1 VSLDWPGDEGFAC
14 LGPCTCDACAT
25 HTVTTS
31 LRRPLWESVSPVDL
45 APVSHNT
52 TASAAPGLVRAVGV
66 MGLAASIFNV
76 TVGGGIFRLPSGAAA
91 AAGTSAPFVYLICAV
106 VIGCVVLCFA
116 EAGSRVPLTGG
127 PYAYVEAVFG
137 PYVGFLAGVL
147 LWMIGTTA
155 VAGVA
160 SAFGEGLALALG
172 SPSLRNPILVATFVG
187 LALVNIRGVRQG
199 TRLIMVVSVIK
210 LLPLLLFVGIGAFFI
225 QPANL
230 AVAEVPA
237 AASLARAAIVLFF
250 AFSGCESALVP
261 SGEVRD
267 PARTVPRALA
277 IAMIGVTVLYLSVH
291 LVAEGVLGER
301 LATVKTAPL
310 AFAAE
315 QFMGSPGRL
324 LLLVGATISMFG
336 YVSGMTLAVPRALWK
351 FAQDGLLPR
360 AIGGIHPTYRTPHV
374 AIIVQT
380 SFVCLLA
387 IVNSFEQL
395 AVISNL
401 AALLLYA
408 ACAVATVILRRRGI
422 RQEGAIPFAM
432 PGGPAIPVV
441 TVLLII
447 WLLTSITRAEWTVL
461 GATLAVASLIFV
473 IARRTLTPMA
483 APTT

>member
-1 VSLDWPGDEGFAC
+1 M
-14 LGPCTCDACAT
+14 
-25 HTVTTS
+25 
-31 LRRPLWESVSPVDL
+31 
-45 APVSHNT
+45 
-52 TASAAPGLVRAVGV
+52 RAVGV
-66 MGLAASIFNV
+66 FGLAASIFNV

-91 AAGTSAPFVYLICAV
+91 AAGTAAPFVYLICAV

-137 PYVGFLAGVL
+137 PYIGFLAGVL

-160 SAFGEGLALALG
+160 SAFAEGLGTLLG
-172 SPSLRNPILVATFVG
+172 MPSLRVPVIVVAFVG
-187 LALVNIRGVRQG
+187 LALINIRGVQQG
-199 TRLIMVVSVIK
+199 TRLIVVMSVAK
-210 LLPLLLFVGIGAFFI
+210 LVPLLVFIGVGVFFI

-230 AVAEVPA
+230 ALDQIPTAS
-237 AASLARAAIVLFF
+237 SLARAAIVLFF

-261 SGEVRD
+261 SGEVKD

-277 IAMIGVTVLYLSVH
+277 IAMIGVTLLYLAVH
-291 LVAEGVLGER
+291 LVAEGVLGDK
-301 LATVKTAPL
+301 LASVKTAPL

-315 QFMGSPGRL
+315 AFMGSPGRIM
-324 LLLVGATISMFG
+324 LLVGATISMFG

-351 FAQDGLLPR
+351 FAQDGLLPPAMGR
-360 AIGGIHPTYRTPHV
+360 IHPTYRTPHIAIV
-374 AIIVQT
+374 AQT
-380 SFVCLLA
+380 SFVGLLA
-387 IVNSFEQL
+387 IFNSFEQL

-408 ACAVATVILRRRGI
+408 ACAVATLVLRQRGV
-422 RQEGAIPFAM
+422 RQEGAVPFSV
-432 PGGPAIPVV
+432 PGGPVIPVV
-441 TVLLII
+441 TVGLIA

-473 IARRTLTPMA
+473 IARRTLTPMTA
-483 APTT
+483 SAS